1 MASGKIV
8 LKSERDVAMLR
19 RAARLV
25 EQVLADVA
33 GRIAPGIATIELD
46 RNAESVIR
54 AAGARPAFK
63 GYQFDPE
70 EMPFPGSL
78 CISVNDV
85 VVHGIPSPDTIL
97 HEGDIVSV
105 DCGVELGG
113 YFGDFAYTFAVGE
126 ISEENRALLDATKQ
140 SLYEGIHHARAGKRV
155 GDIGHAVQTYTE
167 SRGYGVVTALV
178 GHGIGQRLHE
188 PPSVPN
194 TGRRGWGKKLK
205 RGMTVCIEPMI
216 NRGTADVTVDAD
228 GWTIRTADGLPS
240 AHYEHMVLVNKGAPE
255 VLSSYDAIEAALVRT
270 EAASRASADVLP
282 EENSRV
288 GASASVPASTEP
300 ATA

>member
-1 MASGKIV
+1 MATGKIV
-8 LKSERDVAMLR
+8 LKTERDVAMLR

-25 EQVLADVA
+25 EAVLADAASRIQPGVKTIDIDRA
-33 GRIAPGIATIELD
+33 GEAI
-46 RNAESVIR
+46 IR
-54 AAGARPAFK
+54 DAGARPAFK
-63 GYQFDPE
+63 GYQFDPD

-85 VVHGIPSPDTIL
+85 VVHGIPGDQQL
-97 HEGDIVSV
+97 QDGDIVTV
-105 DCGVELGG
+105 DCGVELDG
-113 YFGDFAYTFAVGE
+113 YFGDFAYTFPVGE

-140 SLYEGIHHARAGKRV
+140 SLYEGIAMARAGNRV

-205 RGMTVCIEPMI
+205 RGMTLCIEPMI
-216 NRGTADVTVDAD
+216 NRGTAEVQRRCGRLDHPHRRRPAQ
-228 GWTIRTADGLPS
+228 RTLR
-240 AHYEHMVLVNKGAPE
+240 AHR
-255 VLSSYDAIEAALVRT
+255 VR
-270 EAASRASADVLP
+270 
-282 EENSRV
+282 
-288 GASASVPASTEP
+288 
-300 ATA
+300 

>member
-1 MASGKIV
+1 MATGRVI
-8 LKSERDVAMLR
+8 LKTDRDVALLR
-19 RAARLV
+19 RAARVV
-25 EQVLADVA
+25 EAVLADVA
-33 GRIAPGIATIELD
+33 GRIAPGVSTLD
-46 RNAESVIR
+46 LDASAESLIR
-54 AAGARPAFK
+54 DAGGRPAFK
-63 GYQFDPE
+63 GYQISGNDI
-70 EMPFPGSL
+70 PFPGSL

-85 VVHGIPSPDTIL
+85 VVHGIPRAETVL
-97 HEGDIVSV
+97 QEGDVVSV
-105 DCGVELGG
+105 DCGVELEG
-113 YFGDFAYTFAVGE
+113 YFGDFAYTFPVGE
-126 ISEENRALLDATKQ
+126 ISEEKAALLADTKQ
-140 SLYEGIHHARAGKRV
+140 SLDEGVRAAVSGNRT

-216 NRGTADVTVDAD
+216 NRGTAEVTVDAD

-240 AHYEHMVLVNKGAPE
+240 AHYEHMVHVQKGAPE
-255 VLSSYDAIEAALVRT
+255 VLSSYDAIEAAL
-270 EAASRASADVLP
+270 AASRGETADARPEADALPGAPASA
-282 EENSRV
+282 
-288 GASASVPASTEP
+288 PAPTAP